1 MISNVALYQLIEEM
15 GREGMLSVP
24 DLHGETCEACHIDYK
39 TGCGAAPSV
48 LSVACGEDTSSTKEV
63 MTREADRSMDIYA
76 VIFDSGADLEFAE
89 FVKARYDGITD
100 IKLNSAALRVLT
112 NHDVD
117 TLFNYVTRTKTTP
130 LENFNDITDV
140 KDYIMSSVDFC
151 FKLTQ
156 IITEMKL
163 EAEITVL

>member
-15 GREGMLSVP
+15 GLEGMLSVP
-24 DLHGETCEACHIDYK
+24 DLHGDSCEACHIDYK
-39 TGCGAAPSV
+39 TGCSAAPSV
-48 LSVACGEDTSSTKEV
+48 LSVACGGDSSSTKDV
-63 MTREADRSMDIYA
+63 LTREADSTMDIRA
-76 VIFDSGADLEFAE
+76 VIFDTGADLEFAKL
-89 FVKARYDGITD
+89 VKARYDGITN
-100 IKLNSAALRVLT
+100 IKLDNAALRVLT

-130 LENFNDITDV
+130 LENFNNITDV

-156 IITEMKL
+156 VISEMKL
-163 EAEITVL
+163 EAEIAVL